1 MFVSDNSLN
10 AVKQYF
16 NERLNAIFSERELKL
31 MFQLSAEKR
40 LNLSPSDLFLVTD
53 IRLSES
59 DLLFFR
65 AIVKRL
71 LAGEPFQYIHGDTE
85 FYGLLLKTDARAL
98 IPRPETEELVEWILQ
113 DKSPNWESVVDVCTG
128 SGCIAL
134 ALKSKLPNTKVVAID
149 ISDDALSLSKDN
161 AQFTNLT
168 VEFRKADALSDALLA
183 EENSVDVIVSN
194 PPYVMDKEKEQMKA
208 HVLDFEPHLA
218 LFVAN
223 QTPFVFYDAIAKQ
236 AQRLLKVGGWLYF
249 EINDQF
255 GQEMIDLLKK
265 YGFKSVE
272 LKEDLQGKSRMIRG
286 QK

>member
-16 NERLNAIFSERELKL
+16 NERLNSIFSERELKL

-40 LNLSPSDLFLVTD
+40 LNLSPSDLFLGTD

-65 AIVKRL
+65 SIVKRL
-71 LAGEPFQYIHGDTE
+71 QAGEPFQYIHGDTE

-98 IPRPETEELVEWILQ
+98 IPRPETEELVDWILQ
-113 DKSPNWESVVDVCTG
+113 DDSSKWTDVLDVCTG

-134 ALKSKLPNTKVVAID
+134 ALKSKLPQTNVIGVD
-149 ISDDALSLSKDN
+149 ISEDALSLSKEN
-161 AQFTNLT
+161 ASFTKLSVT
-168 VEFRKADALSDALLA
+168 FSKKDALVDSLF
-183 EENSVDVIVSN
+183 ERENSLDIIVSN
-194 PPYVMDKEKEQMKA
+194 PPYVLDQEKELMKS

-218 LFVAN
+218 LFVAD
-223 QTPFVFYDAIAKQ
+223 QTPFLFYDAIASQ
-236 AQRLLKVGGWLYF
+236 AQSCLKVGGWLYF
-249 EINDQF
+249 EINEQF
-255 GQEMIDLLKK
+255 GHEMIDLMKR

>member
-31 MFQLSAEKR
+31 MFQFSAEKR

-98 IPRPETEELVEWILQ
+98 IPRPETEELVDWILQ

-249 EINDQF
+249 EINEQF